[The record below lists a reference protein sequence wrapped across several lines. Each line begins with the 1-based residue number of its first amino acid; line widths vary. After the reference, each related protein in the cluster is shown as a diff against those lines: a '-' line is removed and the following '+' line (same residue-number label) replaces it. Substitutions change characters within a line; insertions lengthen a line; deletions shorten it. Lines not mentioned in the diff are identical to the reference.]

1 METFNY
7 KVVTPERVFLEGE
20 ASMVVVPGTEGD
32 IGFLSNHSNL
42 ITSIR
47 PGIIKVSD
55 SAEKE
60 NTLFVEE
67 GFVKFS
73 NNELLV
79 VAVGVDEEDAINAE
93 FINEKIDRL
102 TEALENSEESKK
114 SNIVSPIIYDFEF
127 YKINDIWKISKRKI
141 NLDYKLDLPF
151 KK

>member
-1 METFNY
+1 
-7 KVVTPERVFLEGE
+7 
-20 ASMVVVPGTEGD
+20 MVVVPGTEGD

-55 SAEKE
+55 SSEKE

-79 VAVGVDEEDAINAE
+79 VAVGVDDEDAVNAE

-102 TEALENSEESKK
+102 TEVLENSEESKK
-114 SNIVSPIIYDFEF
+114 SNIQN
-127 YKINDIWKISKRKI
+127 KIDCLRLLI
-141 NLDYKLDLPF
+141 N
-151 KK
+151 